1 MHAFL
6 GHFDTF
12 FTPDGSA
19 VSDTEQVS
27 LERFDETLKIAG
39 REGEK
44 NQISFTTGVR
54 VFFSF
59 SAPV

>member
-19 VSDTEQVS
+19 VSDDVPVS
-27 LERFDETLKIAG
+27 LEKFDESL
-39 REGEK
+39 
-44 NQISFTTGVR
+44 N
-54 VFFSF
+54 
-59 SAPV
+59 